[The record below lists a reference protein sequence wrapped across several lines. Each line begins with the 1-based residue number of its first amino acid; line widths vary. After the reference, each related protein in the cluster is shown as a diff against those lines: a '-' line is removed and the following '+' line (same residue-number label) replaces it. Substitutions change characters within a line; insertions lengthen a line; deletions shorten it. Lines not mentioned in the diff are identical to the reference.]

1 MHPLCDLV
9 LTPFQWFDRQKSY
22 LDSLESQ
29 LRGLVRSIE
38 LVAKQRQGS
47 FLFSTSLDL
56 LLTSSLE
63 LSVTIGEF
71 AQQVSD
77 LSASDVG
84 RQLSVALGELADVER
99 KAQEMQSTQSEED
112 CTTIMA
118 TVDEYARLINSVRV
132 SCGFIWAD

>member
-1 MHPLCDLV
+1 MLFNL
-9 LTPFQWFDRQKSY
+9 LTPCR
-22 LDSLESQ
+22 LP
-29 LRGLVRSIE
+29 
-38 LVAKQRQGS
+38 
-47 FLFSTSLDL
+47 
-56 LLTSSLE
+56 E

-84 RQLSVALGELADVER
+84 RQLSIALAELAEVER
-99 KAQEMQSTQSEED
+99 KAQEMQSAQSDED

-132 SCGFIWAD
+132 SDFLALRVV

>member
-1 MHPLCDLV
+1 M
-9 LTPFQWFDRQKSY
+9 
-22 LDSLESQ
+22 
-29 LRGLVRSIE
+29 
-38 LVAKQRQGS
+38 
-47 FLFSTSLDL
+47 
-56 LLTSSLE
+56 
-63 LSVTIGEF
+63 TIGEF

-132 SCGFIWAD
+132 SGGFVWPTNPLMINCDSVNEGRIPVAY

>member
-1 MHPLCDLV
+1 M
-9 LTPFQWFDRQKSY
+9 
-22 LDSLESQ
+22 
-29 LRGLVRSIE
+29 
-38 LVAKQRQGS
+38 
-47 FLFSTSLDL
+47 
-56 LLTSSLE
+56 
-63 LSVTIGEF
+63 TIGEF

-132 SCGFIWAD
+132 GGGFA